1 MFGMI
6 ICVMKKIM
14 KEIYEFLKEC
24 GTYFLATCEG
34 DEPRVRPFGTINIFE
49 DKLYIQTGKSK
60 NVSKQ
65 IQNNPKVEICGL
77 LKDESK
83 WIRVTGVLKRDDRV
97 IAKKSMLDSYPNL
110 RGMYDENDDNT
121 EVLYFE
127 KGTATISSFTEEPK
141 TIEL

>member
-1 MFGMI
+1 
-6 ICVMKKIM
+6 M

-34 DEPRVRPFGTINIFE
+34 DQPRVRAFGTINIFE

-65 IQNNPKVEICGL
+65 IESNPKVEICGL

-141 TIEL
+141 TIEF

>member
-1 MFGMI
+1 
-6 ICVMKKIM
+6 M

-34 DEPRVRPFGTINIFE
+34 DQPRVRAFGTINLFE

-65 IQNNPKVEICGL
+65 IESNPKVEICGL

-141 TIEL
+141 TIEF

>member
-1 MFGMI
+1 
-6 ICVMKKIM
+6 M

-34 DEPRVRPFGTINIFE
+34 DQPRVRAFGTINIFE

-83 WIRVTGVLKRDDRV
+83 WIRVTGSLKRDDRV

-110 RGMYDENDDNT
+110 RSMYDENDGNT

-141 TIEL
+141 TIEF

>member
-1 MFGMI
+1 
-6 ICVMKKIM
+6 M

-65 IQNNPKVEICGL
+65 IESNPKVEICGL
-77 LKDESK
+77 SQDGSK
-83 WIRVTGVLKRDDRV
+83 WMMKMMIIQRFYTLKKVLQQYHHLPK
-97 IAKKSMLDSYPNL
+97 NL
-110 RGMYDENDDNT
+110 
-121 EVLYFE
+121 
-127 KGTATISSFTEEPK
+127 KQ
-141 TIEL
+141 

>member
-1 MFGMI
+1 
-6 ICVMKKIM
+6 M

-34 DEPRVRPFGTINIFE
+34 DEPRVRAFGTINLFE

-65 IQNNPKVEICGL
+65 IESNPKVEICGL

-110 RGMYDENDDNT
+110 RSMYDENDDNT

-127 KGTATISSFTEEPK
+127 NGIATISSFTEEPK
-141 TIEL
+141 TIEF